1 MKRLRLLV
9 LLPAAALLSGLLGC
23 DVALVA
29 VLASRS
35 KSKSSSAA
43 SPAPNVSFNLW
54 VAELGAITGVAEQGT
69 LQGNHGDPDA
79 KWTLLASATSSGEYT
94 MPPPTAGGF
103 DAILIQAT
111 DVQVYEVDAFEIIDA
126 TGTTLQTAAGATI
139 FSSLDVVPT
148 ILDAQG
154 PPNGKGALTAA
165 TSTDRSFIFM
175 KRATPITTFRV
186 NLWRPALRSSGDVEW
201 AKTYT
206 RSGDQRAGGAAIT
219 KNGLTYLGFLEGN
232 SLLML
237 RYDSAGLTVL
247 DTPGGNELTPLELT
261 VPSSGSAAFAIDQNN
276 DDVFVATTKNAGDIS
291 LYKFIGNNQLPTWSF
306 PALSGS
312 GVDRVEPNGLALNS
326 AGELI
331 LAGGIDSGAPNGI
344 NHYLRKHSKANGADM
359 WAAASPAPPAAPVD
373 TAGTYWYAVATDATQ
388 SIFTT
393 GDITS
398 LVVPGNPEIYISK
411 IVDTNTSSF
420 NGGVTEA
427 WNDRSRGS
435 NTAPA
440 RGQAIGVDGSHN
452 VYVAGFCTGTGLD
465 SFILQ
470 YDGAISPPVP
480 APVGFFT
487 LSRAGNDEFLDIAV
501 EPDGTVY
508 ATGYETNGAQGEDLV
523 LYKIAPDKTIAWKR
537 TLDNANLADRGVK
550 VMTTPTHVIVVGQ
563 IGVAVGDLDIHVRKY
578 VK

>member
-1 MKRLRLLV
+1 MKRLRILGSLL
-9 LLPAAALLSGLLGC
+9 AAALLSGLLGC

-29 VLASRS
+29 VLVSKN
-35 KSKSSSAA
+35 KSKSSSNAA
-43 SPAPNVSFNLW
+43 PAPNVSFNLW
-54 VAELGAITGVAEQGT
+54 VAELGAVTGAAEQVT

-79 KWTLLASATSSGEYT
+79 KWTLLGSSTSSGEYT
-94 MPPPTAGGF
+94 MPTPTAGGF

-111 DVQVYEVDAFEIIDA
+111 ANQVYEIDAFEIIDA
-126 TGTTLQTAAGATI
+126 TGTTIATPTTVFNGNTTGAL
-139 FSSLDVVPT
+139 SL
-148 ILDAQG
+148 AQG
-154 PPNGKGALTAA
+154 PPDGLGLVTAA
-165 TSTDRSFIFM
+165 TPTDRAFVFM
-175 KRATPITTFRV
+175 KHSAPITKFRV
-186 NLWRPALRSSGDVEW
+186 NLWRPNLRSSGDVEW

-206 RSGDQRAGGAAIT
+206 RPSDQRAGGAATT
-219 KNGLTYLGFLEGN
+219 KNSLTYLGFREGN

-237 RYDSAGLTVL
+237 RYDSNGFTVL
-247 DTPGGNELTPLELT
+247 DSPGGNELTSLELT
-261 VPSSGSAAFAIDQNN
+261 VPSAGSVAFAIDQDN
-276 DDVFVATTKNAGDIS
+276 DDVFVATTKNSGDIG

-326 AGELI
+326 VGEI
-331 LAGGIDSGAPNGI
+331 VLAGGIDSGVPSGI
-344 NHYLRKHSKANGADM
+344 NHYLRKHSKTNGADM
-359 WAAASPAPPAAPVD
+359 WAAASPAPPAPPVD
-373 TAGTYWYAVATDATQ
+373 TGNTYWYAVATDATQ
-388 SIFTT
+388 NIFTT
-393 GDITS
+393 GDLTS
-398 LVVPGNPEIYISK
+398 LVVPGNPEIYTSK
-411 IVDTNTSSF
+411 IVDTNTSTF

-440 RGQAIGVDGSHN
+440 RGQAIGVDGNHN

-487 LSRAGNDEFLDIAV
+487 LTRTGNDEFLDVAV
-501 EPDGTVY
+501 EPDGTIY

-523 LYKIAPDKTIAWKR
+523 LYKIAPNKTILWKR
-537 TLDNANLADRGVK
+537 TLDNASLSDRGVK
-550 VMTTPTHVIVVGQ
+550 VMTTSTHVIVVGE
-563 IGVAVGDLDIHVRKY
+563 IGVAAGNLDIHVRKY